1 MRVRPLLDRGSLAEP
16 CLPPLEDPPL
26 PQYGPI
32 PSGRQAGDVLPHG
45 RGTLASLG
53 RAGRGVAGGAYG
65 GGRLSRPKKML
76 PLLGQE
82 PREPEV
88 QKQPEAA
95 LGEADGCVDDC
106 CSGAEETLEAPA
118 ETPRTRQ
125 PASIS
130 ETPEGGASLGPVERT
145 VVRVEGM
152 DCASCA
158 ATVEK
163 RVGQLPGVYR
173 AVVNFAAGRLDAEH
187 EPGLA
192 LEEIEKAVRDAGYE
206 VQRAQEV
213 ERPPFWRTPRAI
225 SVSASALLFAF
236 GLALGLAGGPE
247 VASVG
252 AYLAAIVVGGV
263 PIFRAALAG
272 LRARHMDMNVLM
284 SAATIG
290 AVGIGEWAEAASV
303 VVLFAAGNALQ
314 VYAIDRTRGA
324 VRTLARLAPDE
335 VLVRRGGY
343 ENLVGAGEVAV
354 GETVIVRPGER
365 LALDGEVVEGRT
377 TVDESPVT
385 GESTPVEKGPGDAV
399 YSGSLNGGGGVVV
412 RVLREAS
419 DSTLQRIARLVEEAQ
434 ATKAPAEQFV
444 DRFSRLYT
452 PIVVAAAIVLAVVPP
467 LLGGEFGTWF
477 YRALALLI
485 IACPCALVIST
496 PVTVVSGIGAASRRG
511 ILVKG
516 GAALEAAGRLKALA
530 FDKTG
535 TLTEGRPVVSRVVAL
550 DGHDEAGAVRLA
562 AALERRSEHPLAHAI
577 LATAERYGAS
587 GIPPVINFRSV
598 AGRGAE
604 GEVEGR
610 RYAIGSP
617 RLFAEVG
624 ISLDGAKAVLEEA
637 EREGETPVVL
647 GDKNGPIAVFGLA
660 DATRSEARATLESLR
675 SVGVNELVMLTG
687 DAEGPAR
694 RTAEIL
700 GVGYRAQLLP
710 EQKVERVRELVAEYG
725 SVGMVG
731 DGVNDAPALA
741 ASSVGFAMGAAGTDV
756 ALETADVALMQ
767 DDLPKLAEAVRL
779 SRSAERIIKQNVVVS
794 LLIKGLFVLLA
805 PFGLV
810 ALWLAVLADMGT
822 SIAVTLNGLRL
833 FRRGRA

>member
-1 MRVRPLLDRGSLAEP
+1 M
-16 CLPPLEDPPL
+16 
-26 PQYGPI
+26 
-32 PSGRQAGDVLPHG
+32 
-45 RGTLASLG
+45 
-53 RAGRGVAGGAYG
+53 
-65 GGRLSRPKKML
+65 SRPKKML
-76 PLLGQE
+76 PVLGQASPE
-82 PREPEV
+82 SAAPQETASQEHDTCCGPGEDRCETDLVAATPKTREER
-88 QKQPEAA
+88 PEAP
-95 LGEADGCVDDC
+95 
-106 CSGAEETLEAPA
+106 SGLSLEGLA
-118 ETPRTRQ
+118 
-125 PASIS
+125 
-130 ETPEGGASLGPVERT
+130 RT

-163 RVGQLPGVYR
+163 RVGQLPGMHR

-187 EPGLA
+187 EPGLVI
-192 LEEIEKAVRDAGYE
+192 EEIEKAVRDAGYG

-225 SVSASALLFAF
+225 SVSASALLFAL
-236 GLALGLAGGPE
+236 GLVLGLAGAPE

-324 VRTLARLAPDE
+324 VRALARLAPDE
-335 VLVRRGGY
+335 VLVRRGDS
-343 ENLVGAGEVAV
+343 ERLVGAGEVAV
-354 GETVIVRPGER
+354 GEIVIVRPGER

-385 GESTPVEKGPGDAV
+385 GESTPVEKGPGDPV
-399 YSGSLNGGGGVVV
+399 YSGSLNGGGGVLV
-412 RVLREAS
+412 RVLRGAS

-452 PIVVAAAIVLAVVPP
+452 PIVVAAAVVLAVVPP

-535 TLTEGRPVVSRVVAL
+535 TLTEGRPVVSRVVPL
-550 DGHDEAGAVRLA
+550 NGRGETDVLRLA

-577 LATAERYGAS
+577 LSAADGADL
-587 GIPPVINFRSV
+587 PPVASFRSV

-604 GEVEGR
+604 GKVGGNG
-610 RYAIGSP
+610 YLIGSP
-617 RLFAEVG
+617 RLFAERG
-624 ISLDGAKAVLEEA
+624 IALDGATEALAAV
-637 EREGETPVVL
+637 ERAGETPVIL
-647 GDKNGPIAVFGLA
+647 GSEEVILAVFGIA
-660 DATRSEARATLESLR
+660 DA
-675 SVGVNELVMLTG
+675 
-687 DAEGPAR
+687 
-694 RTAEIL
+694 
-700 GVGYRAQLLP
+700 
-710 EQKVERVRELVAEYG
+710 
-725 SVGMVG
+725 
-731 DGVNDAPALA
+731 
-741 ASSVGFAMGAAGTDV
+741 
-756 ALETADVALMQ
+756 
-767 DDLPKLAEAVRL
+767 
-779 SRSAERIIKQNVVVS
+779 
-794 LLIKGLFVLLA
+794 
-805 PFGLV
+805 
-810 ALWLAVLADMGT
+810 
-822 SIAVTLNGLRL
+822 
-833 FRRGRA
+833 

>member
-1 MRVRPLLDRGSLAEP
+1 M
-16 CLPPLEDPPL
+16 
-26 PQYGPI
+26 
-32 PSGRQAGDVLPHG
+32 
-45 RGTLASLG
+45 
-53 RAGRGVAGGAYG
+53 
-65 GGRLSRPKKML
+65 SRPKKML
-76 PLLGQE
+76 PVVGQA
-82 PREPEV
+82 PQGSAAP
-88 QKQPEAA
+88 QEAPTEEHDA
-95 LGEADGCVDDC
+95 CCGPGVDCCEGEAGLV
-106 CSGAEETLEAPA
+106 AATPTTREANP
-118 ETPRTRQ
+118 
-125 PASIS
+125 
-130 ETPEGGASLGPVERT
+130 ETPENIPLEGLERT
-145 VVRVEGM
+145 VVRIEGM

-158 ATVEK
+158 ATVER
-163 RVGQLPGVYR
+163 RVGQLPGVHR

-187 EPGLA
+187 DPGLA
-192 LEEIEKAVRDAGYE
+192 LEEIEKAVRDAGYGVE
-206 VQRAQEV
+206 STQEV
-213 ERPPFWRTPRAI
+213 ESPPFWRTPR
-225 SVSASALLFAF
+225 SVSVFASALLFVL
-236 GLALGLAGGPE
+236 GLALGLAGAPE
-247 VASVG
+247 VASVA
-252 AYLAAIVVGGV
+252 AYLTAIAVGGV
-263 PIFRAALAG
+263 PIFRAAIAG

-324 VRTLARLAPDE
+324 VRALARLAPDE
-335 VLVRRGGY
+335 VLVRRDGS
-343 ENLVGAGEVAV
+343 ERLVGADEVAV
-354 GETVIVRPGER
+354 GETVVVRPGER

-399 YSGSLNGGGGVVV
+399 YSGSLNGGGGVLV

-452 PIVVAAAIVLAVVPP
+452 PIVVAAAVVLAVVPP

-535 TLTEGRPVVSRVVAL
+535 TLTEGRPVVSRVVPL
-550 DGHDEAGAVRLA
+550 DGRGEAEALLLA

-577 LATAERYGAS
+577 LSAANGRELPE
-587 GIPPVINFRSV
+587 IENFRAV

-604 GEVEGR
+604 GVVAGQ
-610 RYAIGSP
+610 RYLVGSP
-617 RLFAEVG
+617 RLFDERGIALSPAREALAEV
-624 ISLDGAKAVLEEA
+624 EA
-637 EREGETPVVL
+637 SGETPVVL
-647 GDKNGPIAVFGLA
+647 GGEDGPLAVFGLA
-660 DATRSEARATLESLR
+660 DSPRPDARATLESLR
-675 SVGVNELVMLTG
+675 GAGVGELVMLTG
-687 DAEGPAR
+687 DAEAPAR
-694 RTAEIL
+694 RIAEEL
-700 GVGYRAQLLP
+700 GIGYRAGLLP
-710 EQKVERVRELVAEYG
+710 EQKVEAVRELVSKHG
-725 SVGMVG
+725 DVGMVG

-779 SRSAERIIKQNVVVS
+779 SRSAEAIIKQNVYVS
-794 LLIKGLFVLLA
+794 ILIKGLFVLLA

-833 FRRGRA
+833 FRRGRM

>member
-1 MRVRPLLDRGSLAEP
+1 V
-16 CLPPLEDPPL
+16 
-26 PQYGPI
+26 
-32 PSGRQAGDVLPHG
+32 
-45 RGTLASLG
+45 
-53 RAGRGVAGGAYG
+53 
-65 GGRLSRPKKML
+65 SRPRKML
-76 PLLGQE
+76 PVVGQAS
-82 PREPEV
+82 PGSAAP
-88 QKQPEAA
+88 QEATPQEHDA
-95 LGEADGCVDDC
+95 CCEAEDSLAAV
-106 CSGAEETLEAPA
+106 TPKTQEAHGDV
-118 ETPRTRQ
+118 TF
-125 PASIS
+125 
-130 ETPEGGASLGPVERT
+130 EGLERT
-145 VVRVEGM
+145 VVRVAGM

-158 ATVEK
+158 ATVER
-163 RVGQLPGVYR
+163 RVGQLPGVHR

-187 EPGLA
+187 DPGLA
-192 LEEIEKAVRDAGYE
+192 LGEIEQAVRDAGYGVE
-206 VQRAQEV
+206 RTQEA

-225 SVSASALLFAF
+225 SVFASALLFAL
-236 GLALGLAGGPE
+236 GLALGLAGAPE
-247 VASVG
+247 QASVA

-263 PIFRAALAG
+263 PIFRAAIAG

-290 AVGIGEWAEAASV
+290 AVGIGQWAEAASV

-324 VRTLARLAPDE
+324 VRALARLAPDE
-335 VLVRRGGY
+335 VLVRRDGS
-343 ENLVGAGEVAV
+343 ERLVGADEVAV
-354 GETVIVRPGER
+354 GETVVVRPGER
-365 LALDGEVVEGRT
+365 LALDGDVVEGST

-385 GESTPVEKGPGDAV
+385 GESTPVEKGPGDSV
-399 YSGSLNGGGGVVV
+399 YSGSLNGDGGILI

-434 ATKAPAEQFV
+434 STKAPAEQFV

-452 PIVVAAAIVLAVVPP
+452 PIVVAVAVVLAVVPP

-535 TLTEGRPVVSRVVAL
+535 TLTEGRPVVSRVVPL
-550 DGHDEAGAVRLA
+550 DGRDETEVLA
-562 AALERRSEHPLAHAI
+562 LGAALERRSEHPLAHAI
-577 LATAERYGAS
+577 LAAADGADLPWVK
-587 GIPPVINFRSV
+587 GFRSL

-604 GEVEGR
+604 GLVDGEK
-610 RYAIGSP
+610 YLIGSP
-617 RLFAEVG
+617 RLFAERG
-624 ISLDGAKAVLEEA
+624 IAFDGATEALEAVEA
-637 EREGETPVVL
+637 AGETPIIL
-647 GDKNGPIAVFGLA
+647 GDEKAPVAVFGIA
-660 DATRSEARATLESLR
+660 DSVRPDARLTLDSLR
-675 SVGVNELVMLTG
+675 RAGVGELVMLTG
-687 DAEGPAR
+687 DAEAPAR
-694 RTAEIL
+694 RIAEELEI
-700 GVGYRAQLLP
+700 GYRARLLP
-710 EQKVERVRELVAEYG
+710 EQKVKAVRELVSKHGYA
-725 SVGMVG
+725 GMVG
-731 DGVNDAPALA
+731 DGVNDAPAMA

-756 ALETADVALMQ
+756 ALETADVALMH

-779 SRSAERIIKQNVVVS
+779 SRSAEGIIKQNVAVS
-794 LLIKGLFVLLA
+794 ILIKGLFVLLA

-833 FRRGRA
+833 FRRGDE

>member
-1 MRVRPLLDRGSLAEP
+1 MPGSAAPQEAPTEEP
-16 CLPPLEDPPL
+16 DACCGPGEDCREGEAGLVAASPTTREANPEM
-26 PQYGPI
+26 
-32 PSGRQAGDVLPHG
+32 PSGV
-45 RGTLASLG
+45 SL
-53 RAGRGVAGGAYG
+53 
-65 GGRLSRPKKML
+65 
-76 PLLGQE
+76 
-82 PREPEV
+82 
-88 QKQPEAA
+88 
-95 LGEADGCVDDC
+95 DG
-106 CSGAEETLEAPA
+106 L
-118 ETPRTRQ
+118 
-125 PASIS
+125 
-130 ETPEGGASLGPVERT
+130 ERT

-163 RVGQLPGVYR
+163 RVGQLPGVRR

-192 LEEIEKAVRDAGYE
+192 LEKIEKAVRDAGYGVE
-206 VQRAQEV
+206 STQEG
-213 ERPPFWRTPRAI
+213 ERPPFWRTPRAL
-225 SVSASALLFAF
+225 SVFASALLFIL
-236 GLALGLAGGPE
+236 GLTLGLAGAPE

-252 AYLAAIVVGGV
+252 TYLAAIAVGGV

-284 SAATIG
+284 SAATVG

-324 VRTLARLAPDE
+324 VRALARLAPDE
-335 VLVRRGGY
+335 VLVRRGDS
-343 ENLVGAGEVAV
+343 ERLVGADEVAV
-354 GETVIVRPGER
+354 GETLVVRPGER
-365 LALDGEVVEGRT
+365 LALDGEVVQGRT

-385 GESTPVEKGPGDAV
+385 GESTPVEKGLGDPV
-399 YSGSLNGGGGVVV
+399 YSGSLNGGGGVLV

-452 PIVVAAAIVLAVVPP
+452 PIVVAVAVVLAVVPP
-467 LLGGEFGTWF
+467 VLGGEFGTWF

-511 ILVKG
+511 ILLKG

-535 TLTEGRPVVSRVVAL
+535 TLTEGRPVVSRVIPL
-550 DGHDEAGAVRLA
+550 DGRDEKEVLLLA

-577 LATAERYGAS
+577 LTAADGNDL
-587 GIPPVINFRSV
+587 PPVAGFRSI

-604 GEVEGR
+604 GEVGGNGHL
-610 RYAIGSP
+610 IGSP
-617 RLFAEVG
+617 RLFAERG
-624 ISLDGAKAVLEEA
+624 IALDGATEALEAV
-637 EREGETPVVL
+637 ERAGETPVVL
-647 GDKNGPIAVFGLA
+647 GSEESVSAVFGIA
-660 DATRSEARATLESLR
+660 DAVRPEARTTLESLR
-675 SVGVNELVMLTG
+675 EAGVGELVMLTG
-687 DAEGPAR
+687 DAEAPAR
-694 RTAEIL
+694 RIAEEL
-700 GVGYRAQLLP
+700 GVSYRARLLP
-710 EQKVERVRELVAEYG
+710 EQKVEAVRELVSEHG
-725 SVGMVG
+725 DVGMVG

-779 SRSAERIIKQNVVVS
+779 SRSAEGIIKQNVAVS
-794 LLIKGLFVLLA
+794 ILIKGLFVLLA

-833 FRRGRA
+833 FRAKGGSRGRA

>member
-1 MRVRPLLDRGSLAEP
+1 MSRPKRMLPVLGQPPKPEAPRDAPSEDAAACCTPGEADACCGSATRL
-16 CLPPLEDPPL
+16 
-26 PQYGPI
+26 
-32 PSGRQAGDVLPHG
+32 
-45 RGTLASLG
+45 
-53 RAGRGVAGGAYG
+53 GVAGL
-65 GGRLSRPKKML
+65 RTR
-76 PLLGQE
+76 
-82 PREPEV
+82 
-88 QKQPEAA
+88 
-95 LGEADGCVDDC
+95 EAD
-106 CSGAEETLEAPA
+106 SEMLEGDLA
-118 ETPRTRQ
+118 R
-125 PASIS
+125 S
-130 ETPEGGASLGPVERT
+130 

-163 RVGQLPGVYR
+163 RAAALPGMRR
-173 AVVNFAAGRLDAEH
+173 AVVNFATGRLDAEH
-187 EPGLA
+187 DPGLSVQD
-192 LEEIEKAVRDAGYE
+192 IEKAVRDAGYGVGRTE
-206 VQRAQEV
+206 EV
-213 ERPPFWRTPRAI
+213 ERTPFWHTPRAI
-225 SVSASALLFAF
+225 AVYASALLFAL
-236 GLALGLAGGPE
+236 GLALGFLGAPD
-247 VASVG
+247 AARVG
-252 AYLAAIVVGGV
+252 AYATAIVVGGL

-272 LRARHMDMNVLM
+272 VRTKHLDMNVLM
-284 SAATIG
+284 SAATVG
-290 AVGIGEWAEAASV
+290 AVGLGEWAEAASV

-314 VYAIDRTRGA
+314 VYAIDRTRGV
-324 VRTLARLAPDE
+324 VRALVRLAPDE
-335 VLVRRGGY
+335 VLVRRGT
-343 ENLVGAGEVAV
+343 GEVVVPADEVGV

-365 LALDGEVVEGRT
+365 LAVDGEVVEGASA
-377 TVDESPVT
+377 VDEAPVT
-385 GESTPVEKGPGDAV
+385 GESVPVEKGSGDAV
-399 YSGSLNGGGGVVV
+399 YSGTLNGSGGLLV
-412 RVLREAS
+412 RATKRAG
-419 DSTLQRIARLVEEAQ
+419 DSTLQRIVRLVEEAQ
-434 ATKAPAEQFV
+434 AKKAPAEQFV
-444 DRFSRLYT
+444 DRFSRVYT
-452 PIVVAAAIVLAVVPP
+452 PLVVAVAVALTVVPP
-467 LLGGEFGTWF
+467 LLGGPLGEWF

-624 ISLDGAKAVLEEA
+624 ISLDGANAVLEEA

-647 GDKNGPIAVFGLA
+647 GDKDGPIAVFGLA
-660 DATRSEARATLESLR
+660 DATRPEARATLESLR

-725 SVGMVG
+725 SAGMVG
-731 DGVNDAPALA
+731 DGMNDAPALA

-810 ALWLAVLADMGT
+810 VLWLAVLADMGT
-822 SIAVTLNGLRL
+822 SIVVTLNGLRL

>member
-1 MRVRPLLDRGSLAEP
+1 MRKL
-16 CLPPLEDPPL
+16 CC
-26 PQYGPI
+26 
-32 PSGRQAGDVLPHG
+32 
-45 RGTLASLG
+45 
-53 RAGRGVAGGAYG
+53 
-65 GGRLSRPKKML
+65 
-76 PLLGQE
+76 
-82 PREPEV
+82 
-88 QKQPEAA
+88 
-95 LGEADGCVDDC
+95 DG
-106 CSGAEETLEAPA
+106 
-118 ETPRTRQ
+118 
-125 PASIS
+125 
-130 ETPEGGASLGPVERT
+130 
-145 VVRVEGM
+145 
-152 DCASCA
+152 
-158 ATVEK
+158 EK
-163 RVGQLPGVYR
+163 RVGQLPGMRR

-192 LEEIEKAVRDAGYE
+192 IEEIEKAVRDAGYG
-206 VQRAQEV
+206 VRSAQEV
-213 ERPPFWRTPRAI
+213 ERSPFWRTPRAI
-225 SVSASALLFAF
+225 SVSASALLFAL
-236 GLALGLAGGPE
+236 GLVLGLAGAPE

-324 VRTLARLAPDE
+324 VRALARLAPDE
-335 VLVRRGGY
+335 VLVRRGDS
-343 ENLVGAGEVAV
+343 ERLVGAGEVAV
-354 GETVIVRPGER
+354 GEIVIVRPGER

-385 GESTPVEKGPGDAV
+385 GESTPVEKGPGDPV
-399 YSGSLNGGGGVVV
+399 YSGSLNGGGGVLV
-412 RVLREAS
+412 RVLRGAS

-434 ATKAPAEQFV
+434 ATNAPAEQFV

-452 PIVVAAAIVLAVVPP
+452 PIVVAAAVVLAVVPP

-535 TLTEGRPVVSRVVAL
+535 TLTEGRPVVSRVVPL
-550 DGHDEAGAVRLA
+550 NGRGETEVLRLA

-577 LATAERYGAS
+577 LSAAGGADLPRVAS
-587 GIPPVINFRSV
+587 FRSV

-604 GEVEGR
+604 GKVERNG
-610 RYAIGSP
+610 YLIGSP
-617 RLFAEVG
+617 RLFAERG
-624 ISLDGAKAVLEEA
+624 ISLDGATEALAAV
-637 EREGETPVVL
+637 ERAGETPVIL
-647 GDKNGPIAVFGLA
+647 GSEEVILAVFGIA
-660 DATRSEARATLESLR
+660 DAVRPDARATLESLR
-675 SVGVNELVMLTG
+675 EAGVGELVMLTG
-687 DAEGPAR
+687 DAEAPAR
-694 RTAEIL
+694 RIAEEL
-700 GVGYRAQLLP
+700 GVGYRARLLP
-710 EQKVERVRELVAEYG
+710 EQKVQAVRELVSKYG
-725 SVGMVG
+725 DVGMVG

-779 SRSAERIIKQNVVVS
+779 SRSAEGIIKQNVAVS
-794 LLIKGLFVLLA
+794 ILIKGLFVLLA

-833 FRRGRA
+833 FRAKGGSRGRA